1 MAKDKALGSTQDDD
15 AIFDAAIGGD
25 EGEARPLARLSKRTR
40 IPVTITRR
48 FRKRLRSSTVATVP
62 T

>member
-25 EGEARPLARLSKRTR
+25 EATARIQARLSKRTR

-48 FRKRLRSSTVATVP
+48 FRKRLQSNTVATVP